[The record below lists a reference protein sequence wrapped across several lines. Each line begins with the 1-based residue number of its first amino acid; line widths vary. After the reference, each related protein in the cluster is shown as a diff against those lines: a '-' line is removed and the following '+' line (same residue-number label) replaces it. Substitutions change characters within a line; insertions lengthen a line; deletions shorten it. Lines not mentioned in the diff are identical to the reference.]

1 MKVTNYEG
9 MRARNRYAT
18 TIQTGRRL
26 REGDIYARS
35 PEFLHFDP
43 GYMLG
48 TEVHH
53 QTVGIVGLGG
63 IGYQG
68 RDSMD
73 NNCFDFS

>member
-1 MKVTNYEG
+1 MHSNDESFKQNDHPV
-9 MRARNRYAT
+9 
-18 TIQTGRRL
+18 GRRL

-35 PEFLHFDP
+35 PEFTRFDP
-43 GYMLG
+43 SYMLG

-68 RDSMD
+68 PDSIGKK
-73 NNCFDFS
+73 SS

>member
-1 MKVTNYEG
+1 M
-9 MRARNRYAT
+9 T
-18 TIQTGRRL
+18 TPLGRRL

-35 PEFLHFDP
+35 PEFTHFDP
-43 GYMLG
+43 AYMLG

-68 RDSMD
+68 PVSIKKIA
-73 NNCFDFS
+73 